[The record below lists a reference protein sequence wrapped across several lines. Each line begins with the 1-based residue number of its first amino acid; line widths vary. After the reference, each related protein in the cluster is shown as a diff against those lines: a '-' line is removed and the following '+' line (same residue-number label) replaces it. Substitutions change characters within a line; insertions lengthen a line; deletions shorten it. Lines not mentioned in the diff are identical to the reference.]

1 MQETAHMGIVSLEGI
16 VAFFPL
22 KQKRGWGSFYK
33 NAKGGNYAKRKC
45 KTKEVIY
52 FTNCKFN

>member
-1 MQETAHMGIVSLEGI
+1 MGIVSLEGI

-45 KTKEVIY
+45 KTKLTLQIASLIK
-52 FTNCKFN
+52 TDI